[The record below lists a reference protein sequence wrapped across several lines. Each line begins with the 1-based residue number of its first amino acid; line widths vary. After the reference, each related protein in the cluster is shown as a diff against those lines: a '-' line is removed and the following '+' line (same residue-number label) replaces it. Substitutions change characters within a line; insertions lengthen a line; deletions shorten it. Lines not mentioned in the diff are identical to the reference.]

1 MMFETLPNWVW
12 LFYYLFII
20 ATLAAALYNAM
31 RKRKRALSVFTAIV
45 TLITPF
51 LSFLFALGRR
61 DGLNEWEYIGIG
73 FQEGSIW
80 ALTVTAVHLMIVAWW
95 FFFFVKDLILD

>member
-1 MMFETLPNWVW
+1 
-12 LFYYLFII
+12 
-20 ATLAAALYNAM
+20 M

-80 ALTVTAVHLMIVAWW
+80 ALTVTAAHLMIVAWW